1 MIFSKLVEVLKNDYF
16 IEVISD
22 KKEINI
28 CDVALIDVKR
38 NTFLENT
45 LYFGYDSQLKGTLSV
60 PSQCILTHSVNS
72 PKITYCNCNLAYTDD
87 SSLFSI
93 FNEVKS
99 YLEKDLN
106 STLYEDL
113 ITIADKT
120 QNLSSVIDLASINLG
135 QSLLLC
141 DTTFKI
147 IASSS
152 SIPVSDP
159 VWSENVKKGYCN
171 YDFIQA
177 VKSLPSIK
185 NRSKSSSP
193 VEVTCSESP
202 NRKFTKKVFLNKQ
215 QVGFILMIEGEK
227 KISSSHD
234 ELLNIVCDAIE
245 YTVKKYISNLSE
257 IVTPHYRIMYDCIIG
272 VPLEDIERR
281 LNSIHFPPKMATLYI
296 EDNCESDNWYKRN
309 KVVHNIK
316 VEFPGTHVTY
326 DNKGII
332 AALPYIKVN
341 VDKDL
346 ILKLHK
352 FAENENIKIGISYP
366 FSDIKNLHNQYE
378 QSFKALTLGKLFKPT
393 ENVYLYENYL
403 AYDLI
408 SRADSKNSLINLL
421 HPSLSVLKTYDKK
434 NKTQLFKTLKS
445 YVNNDYIMKT
455 TAAELFIHRN
465 TLSYRI
471 NKIIELS
478 SLNFQDHDT
487 KFLLKLSFLIDDYS
501 NKIAHSSA
509 QNIIK

>member
-22 KKEINI
+22 KREINI

-38 NTFLENT
+38 NRFLENT
-45 LYFGYDSQLKGTLSV
+45 LYFGYDSQLQGTLSV

-99 YLEKDLN
+99 YLEKDIN

-113 ITIADKT
+113 ITISDKT
-120 QNLSSVIDLASINLG
+120 QNLNSVIDLASINLG

-234 ELLNIVCDAIE
+234 ELLNIVCDAVE

-281 LNSIHFPPKMATLYI
+281 LSSIHFPPKMAALYI
-296 EDNCESDNWYKRN
+296 EDKDQADNWYKRN
-309 KVVHNIK
+309 QVVHNIK
-316 VEFPGTHVTY
+316 LEFPGTHVTY
-326 DNKGII
+326 DNNGII
-332 AALPYIKVN
+332 AAIPYHNVN
-341 VDKDL
+341 IDKDL
-346 ILKLHK
+346 ILHLNK

-366 FSDIKNLHNQYE
+366 FSSIKQLYNHYQ
-378 QSFKALTLGKLFKPT
+378 QSSKALTLGKLFKPT
-393 ENVYLYENYL
+393 EIVYPYEDYL

-408 SRADSKNSLINLL
+408 SRTDDKNSLNNLL
-421 HPSLSVLKTYDKK
+421 HPSLSVITDYDKK
-434 NKTQLFKTLKS
+434 NKTQLFNTLKS
-445 YVNNDYIMKT
+445 YINNDCTIKT
-455 TAAELFIHRN
+455 TASELFIHRN
-465 TLSYRI
+465 TLSYRL

-478 SLNFQDHDT
+478 HLDFEDHHT
-487 KFLLKLSFLIDDYS
+487 KFLLKLSFLINDYS
-501 NKIAHSSA
+501 DKIADSSA
-509 QNIIK
+509 HEI